1 MRKKGEMGIFS
12 REKNFDKKVK
22 KFEET
27 INTHEDQLFGLKLYF
42 DGIELMYKDNPEILD
57 ANIKSFQNIKKRSE
71 NAINE
76 AKQLLAEIRKN
87 PEQIKMLKKFRFPAI
102 SGHPMLNQMT
112 KRAQILVEAYYKLFP
127 KRPRTIPLSK
137 QEQYQ
142 LMIIASKSLK

>member
-1 MRKKGEMGIFS
+1 MRKKGEMGILR
-12 REKNFDKKVK
+12 RENKFDKMVK

-27 INTHEDQLFGLKLYF
+27 INIHEDQLFGLKLYL
-42 DGIELMYKDNPEILD
+42 DGIKLMYKNNPEILN
-57 ANIKSFQNIKKRSE
+57 ANIKSFQNIRERSE
-71 NAINE
+71 NAIKE

-87 PEQIKMLKKFRFPAI
+87 PEQRRMLKKFRFPAI

-112 KRAQILVEAYYKLFP
+112 KRAQILVEIYNKLFP

-142 LMIIASKSLK
+142 LMIKASKRI